1 MEWWF
6 LPPLSYLSIHCV
18 LWLLFTSVWILAV
31 GVLVGTLVALLL
43 LDQRHNSP
51 QLLLYEIK
59 SVIAPYRIVLI
70 RIILYFI
77 TLVLSLDIVCQKD
90 CIMLFELARIS
101 EEYLVEYIVYSGL
114 TVQTNYSQSLT
125 IHLLTELILCPGWR
139 CRSSCHHEE
148 TGVGECC
155 DWVCRL
161 MVRVPYICPDLR
173 GIQR

>member
-1 MEWWF
+1 MF
-6 LPPLSYLSIHCV
+6 FDYFSPL
-18 LWLLFTSVWILAV
+18 VWILAV

-43 LDQRHNSP
+43 LDQRFNRHNSP

-70 RIILYFI
+70 RIILYYI
-77 TLVLSLDIVCQKD
+77 TSVLLLDIVCQKD

-125 IHLLTELILCPGWR
+125 IHLLTELILCPG
-139 CRSSCHHEE
+139 
-148 TGVGECC
+148 
-155 DWVCRL
+155 
-161 MVRVPYICPDLR
+161 
-173 GIQR
+173 